1 MDRHTLFLLAPG
13 FFDGEDGPYFCPHS
27 AAMEG
32 MLVYV
37 PDLASHIDVRRI
49 PFVRPRPAIVEL
61 LGAEHQ
67 GTPVLVLKDG
77 TDVPEEAQV
86 SEETGRAFL
95 SGEMA
100 IGRYLSQELGVM
112 QPH

>member
-32 MLVYV
+32 MPGYV
-37 PDLASHIDVRRI
+37 PDLADRIDIRRI
-49 PFVRPRPAIVEL
+49 PFVRPGPASVEL
-61 LGAEHQ
+61 LGSEHQ

-77 TDVPEEAQV
+77 AEVPEEAQV
-86 SEETGRAFL
+86 SEQTGRVFV

-100 IGRYLSQELGVM
+100 IGRYLSREMGIIR
-112 QPH
+112 PH